1 MERHQ
6 RLECQAHDLR
16 GAYHQLTPRSL
27 QEATPPHINPSP
39 QVQTIEGGRNSGRSY
54 YFGVESEARRNEW
67 VNAMN
72 EAILA
77 AKRRLQKLRLSK
89 LDIFRA
95 RCREIYKSDVLQCF
109 VAVLIAVN
117 FITNIIQN
125 ETLPLPGTPEERL
138 FNQLDLIFTG
148 QAKSTTH
155 RDPPPASSTC

>member
-1 MERHQ
+1 
-6 RLECQAHDLR
+6 
-16 GAYHQLTPRSL
+16 
-27 QEATPPHINPSP
+27 
-39 QVQTIEGGRNSGRSY
+39 
-54 YFGVESEARRNEW
+54 
-67 VNAMN
+67 MN